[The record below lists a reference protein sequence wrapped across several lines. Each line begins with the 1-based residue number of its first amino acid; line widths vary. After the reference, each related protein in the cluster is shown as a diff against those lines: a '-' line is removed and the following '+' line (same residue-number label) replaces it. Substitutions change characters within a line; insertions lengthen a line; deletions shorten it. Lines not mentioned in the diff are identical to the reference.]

1 MLETL
6 HIVLDVVQFILI
18 VLLYKKVKEDDSE
31 E

>member
-18 VLLYKKVKEDDSE
+18 VLLYKKVREDDSE